1 MSVSLMDLAIVILSE
16 VNQIKTNITLY
27 HLYVKSKRKMMQI
40 NLVTLIQSQQT
51 QHHALVS

>member
-1 MSVSLMDLAIVILSE
+1 MDLAIVILSE